1 MLLNEKFIIFINYF
15 FLYQQD
21 SFALPSQDREVKIYK
36 NIRCLACQG
45 QTLNDSNSDFANDL
59 KKVIKRKLDNNETD
73 QQIYSYLTARYG
85 DWILFNP
92 PVKQSTL
99 LLWFFPV
106 FILVIGLLILYKRTV
121 FGKSKLS

>member
-1 MLLNEKFIIFINYF
+1 MKNLLFLLIIF

-59 KKVIKRKLDNNETD
+59 KKVIKRKLDNNETE

>member
-1 MLLNEKFIIFINYF
+1 MKNLLFLLIIF

-73 QQIYSYLTARYG
+73 KQIYSYLTARYG

>member
-1 MLLNEKFIIFINYF
+1 MKNLLFLLIIF

>member
-1 MLLNEKFIIFINYF
+1 MKNLLFLLIFF

-73 QQIYSYLTARYG
+73 KQIYSYLTARYG